1 MLVDLLVVLAG
12 LVGAW
17 ASVFY
22 VAGQIGWPAAL
33 VLGPL
38 PALALFWRRQA
49 PFAVFGVAVVAALAY
64 WVFEVA
70 VNGAHAV
77 LVLSLYS
84 IARHEAARSG
94 RIALGVCLALVA
106 VTPLRQP
113 FQGPGNTILQGLFVL
128 VVWVLATNV
137 ALRQAYL
144 QALEE
149 RAARLERERDA
160 DVRAATLTE
169 RTRIAR
175 EMHDVVAHHVSVMVV
190 QAEGATWAID
200 TAPDQAKA
208 AVTTIAETGRST
220 LTELRRLLGV
230 LRDGEAES
238 VAPQPD
244 LGAIFGLVD
253 QFRLSG
259 LDVRCS
265 PVPAVGDVPESVQLA
280 VYRVVE
286 EGLTN
291 ALKHVGVGARVDV
304 EFEYLE
310 PAGEIRVEVRDGG
323 SRRPDVSSGVGAGV
337 GLSGVSAAEIA
348 LAKADVPAVGAM
360 RSRAAAEADVPA
372 PGATRVRA
380 VGEAH
385 GLAAGAMRGRAVAV
399 NADLPGAG
407 HGLIGINERV
417 ALFGGRAQIGP
428 TPEGGFAVRAWFP
441 VGAA

>member
-1 MLVDLLVVLAG
+1 MHAWLRRTVRDHPVLVDLLVVLAG

-22 VAGQIGWPAAL
+22 VAGQIGWPAGPAPRPSAGAHPVL
-33 VLGPL
+33 ATASTFHRVRSGGGGCAGVLGVRGGGQ
-38 PALALFWRRQA
+38 RR
-49 PFAVFGVAVVAALAY
+49 
-64 WVFEVA
+64 
-70 VNGAHAV
+70 HAV

-84 IARHEAARSG
+84 IARHEPARSG

-304 EFEYLE
+304 EFEHVE

-323 SRRPDVSSGVGAGV
+323 SRRAEVGGKEVAAVS
-337 GLSGVSAAEIA
+337 
-348 LAKADVPAVGAM
+348 
-360 RSRAAAEADVPA
+360 
-372 PGATRVRA
+372 
-380 VGEAH
+380 
-385 GLAAGAMRGRAVAV
+385 
-399 NADLPGAG
+399 ADLPGAG
-407 HGLIGINERV
+407 HGLIGINERA

-441 VGAA
+441 VTAA